1 MTTLHQID
9 EYLDRVKERS
19 LLCESKLLDNDLINF
34 IVDALPEI
42 LLNDDFH
49 KKLNELLS
57 DKMSAKK
64 IDKIAQVI
72 INQLPTQI
80 KNILVNTTL

>member
-72 INQLPTQI
+72 VNQLPTQI
-80 KNILVNTTL
+80 KNILLNTTL